1 VISPF
6 WVFTIEIDFRLYNV
20 QMRWS
25 EGEEWFNCYGNLA
38 HTTSDFRDLDAL
50 EKLAGEETGKK

>member
-1 VISPF
+1 
-6 WVFTIEIDFRLYNV
+6 
-20 QMRWS
+20 MRWS